1 MLQNLGYQYS
11 LRSIAV
17 LLLLKGWIS
26 QAARPYRPATTGA
39 SYFMERM
46 MVKDFAYTN
55 GKELLHAGRGCKM
68 SRKCEHRIG
77 DALHDSYPM
86 KYVD

>member
-1 MLQNLGYQYS
+1 
-11 LRSIAV
+11 
-17 LLLLKGWIS
+17 
-26 QAARPYRPATTGA
+26 
-39 SYFMERM
+39 M

-55 GKELLHAGRGCKM
+55 GKELLHTGRGCKM